1 MFTMRV
7 DLNPKLEEGLE
18 SAFQQTNHM
27 FDADADLE
35 EIRRGVSKSRRE
47 VVMDRMV
54 LPSTSSN

>member
-1 MFTMRV
+1 
-7 DLNPKLEEGLE
+7 LNPKLEEGLE
-18 SAFQQTNHM
+18 SAFQQTDHM